1 MNGYDFDGSNDFS
14 VYNNDTVHNMYVDEF
29 YNAGCC
35 NVDDVTPDEKIT
47 ADEANAA
54 ALVDLSVVPPHLRP
68 FVDDCGDIDVAG
80 LVSDCLRRCGYT
92 DD

>member
-29 YNAGCC
+29 YNAGGC
-35 NVDDVTPDEKIT
+35 NVENIT
-47 ADEANAA
+47 ADEVNAVP
-54 ALVDLSVVPPHLRP
+54 LVDLSVVPPHLRP
-68 FVDDCGDIDVAG
+68 FVDDCGNIDVSE
-80 LVSDCLRRCGYT
+80 LVNDCLRRCGYY